1 MKLDGKEIV
10 IDVESMSKKS
20 PIKPRSDNEK
30 EQAINR
36 LKRIEG
42 QVRGLQ
48 KMLEEDRYCVD
59 VLVQVS
65 AINAALK
72 KVGFNLLERHTNHC
86 VSNAINKGNGEES
99 IDELMKVIK
108 QFSKS

>member
-1 MKLDGKEIV
+1 MANEQCHSNLCDDKKIENPVDGKEK
-10 IDVESMSKKS
+10 D
-20 PIKPRSDNEK
+20 
-30 EQAINR
+30 QLLNR

-42 QVRGLQ
+42 QVRGVQ
-48 KMLEEDRYCVD
+48 KMIEDDRYCVD

-72 KVGFNLLERHTNHC
+72 KVGFSLLERHTSHC
-86 VSNAINKGNGEES
+86 VSDAIKDGSGEDAIE
-99 IDELMKVIK
+99 ELMKVMT

>member
-1 MKLDGKEIV
+1 MIRLEEFVIPSDKEPV
-10 IDVESMSKKS
+10 
-20 PIKPRSDNEK
+20 KPRTDDEK
-30 EQAINR
+30 TLMINR

-42 QVRGLQ
+42 QVRGIQ
-48 KMLEEDRYCVD
+48 KMIEEDRYCVD

-72 KVGFNLLERHTNHC
+72 KVGFNLLERHSKHC
-86 VSNAINKGNGEES
+86 VSHAVHSGSGDEA
-99 IDELMKVIK
+99 IDELMKVFQ